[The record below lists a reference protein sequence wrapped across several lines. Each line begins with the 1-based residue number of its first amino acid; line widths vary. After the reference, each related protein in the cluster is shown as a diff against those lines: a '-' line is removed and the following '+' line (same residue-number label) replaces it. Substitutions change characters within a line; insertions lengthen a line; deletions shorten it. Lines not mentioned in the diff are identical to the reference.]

1 MRDHQ
6 RLLDSNSSNELGLE
20 EKINELGL
28 NMVSYTQ
35 WFTTEY
41 LLELQLEP
49 KLKGKT
55 LLHMYA
61 TFRFEEGLLFW

>member
-6 RLLDSNSSNELGLE
+6 HLLDSSSSNELGLE

-28 NMVSYTQ
+28 NMVS
-35 WFTTEY
+35 WY

-61 TFRFEEGLLFW
+61 TFRYEEGLLFW